1 MLISRNIFL
10 RQNWASRLSR
20 DTQYY
25 GLKRQGG
32 TTASKRF
39 FEQDFSGLFSWILG
53 QMGELPLP
61 RNGRP
66 KVVLDPLKLQ
76 VSRLRREA
84 QFCPFR
90 IMCAVSIPSIVA

>member
-1 MLISRNIFL
+1 MILDDVLFHSHGASQCL
-10 RQNWASRLSR
+10 QLKASRLSR

-39 FEQDFSGLFSWILG
+39 FEQDFSGLFSWVLG

-66 KVVLDPLKLQ
+66 KVVLAPLKLL

-84 QFCPFR
+84 R
-90 IMCAVSIPSIVA
+90 SSNH

>member
-1 MLISRNIFL
+1 ML
-10 RQNWASRLSR
+10 ASRLSR

-25 GLKRQGG
+25 GLKRQDG

-39 FEQDFSGLFSWILG
+39 FEQDLSGLFSWVLG

-61 RNGRP
+61 RNSRP
-66 KVVLDPLKLQ
+66 KVVLYPLKLL

-84 QFCPFR
+84 SFY
-90 IMCAVSIPSIVA
+90 

>member
-1 MLISRNIFL
+1 MSKVSKRP
-10 RQNWASRLSR
+10 ASRLSR

-25 GLKRQGG
+25 GLKRQDG

-39 FEQDFSGLFSWILG
+39 FEQDFSGLFSWVLG

-66 KVVLDPLKLQ
+66 KVVLDPLKLL

-84 QFCPFR
+84 YFQRSNSPFR
-90 IMCAVSIPSIVA
+90 RSVPCVCTNHI